1 MLDRRLLDGSP
12 FYFIARQF
20 HDVGDGGPGHV
31 DSHVHNCD
39 SVFLFLGSDE
49 DYRGLEVE
57 VLLGGQLRR
66 LQSPA
71 SVFIPA
77 GVEHQ
82 LPLPRRQRHLHQ
94 FRPQGRLPREP
105 TGDYPMKQF

>member
-1 MLDRRLLDGSP
+1 
-12 FYFIARQF
+12 
-20 HDVGDGGPGHV
+20 
-31 DSHVHNCD
+31 VHNCD

-77 GVEHQ
+77 GVEHSYRY
-82 LPLPRRQRHLHQ
+82 LGGSGTYINFVHK
-94 FRPQGRLPREP
+94 
-105 TGDYPMKQF
+105 GDYHESLLEITQ

>member
-20 HDVGDGGPGHV
+20 HDVGDGGPSHV

-66 LQSPA
+66 CRARPACSSPLA
-71 SVFIPA
+71 SSTA
-77 GVEHQ
+77 TATSAAAA
-82 LPLPRRQRHLHQ
+82 
-94 FRPQGRLPREP
+94 P
-105 TGDYPMKQF
+105 TSISSTRAITTSLLEITQ